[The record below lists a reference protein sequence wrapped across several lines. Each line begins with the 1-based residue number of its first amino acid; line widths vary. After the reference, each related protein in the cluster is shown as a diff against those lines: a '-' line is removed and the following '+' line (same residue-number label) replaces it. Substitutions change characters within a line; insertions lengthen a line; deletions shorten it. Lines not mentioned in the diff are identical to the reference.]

1 MVDTN
6 EIGKALEEA
15 AREKGICVEGICVVV
30 VDEGLELMNEIVI
43 KAVGEV
49 TLMGIAMVGILL
61 VEKVVLVKDELLKV
75 GLEDVVTFR
84 DRNTLENVGAT
95 RVMLVETAFLELL
108 FVEVLAKNVLA
119 EIMLVEIGLVSAGSS
134 AVLPMEVV
142 SIESVPAE
150 LVLAEMMFG
159 KGESAKKGFM
169 AVVPAERKEMF
180 LKMLFL
186 TSVPVEM
193 MLVNDTLSVGEA
205 TLIAD
210 IILPKS
216 VLEGKRDVTELVL
229 LDVFMRTDEM
239 VLAKSTFGGTELV
252 KEVLANGVTSVNEAF
267 FISEITLAGKV
278 ALTGEMMLLISMPVG
293 LVFVMLVELLVIK
306 SVLRNLTLERVVS
319 VALGNLLEGLVSV
332 MFASLVLAK
341 PVLGKLLEGVEFV
354 MFEKSVLGNSAL
366 ESVVTVILEKSLKVL
381 VSVMLAEVV
390 LGKTMPERVVF
401 IVLVDSAI
409 VKRVLVESVSVGVVF
424 VVLVDSILIDPMLLK
439 SVLVKLVL
447 VILARVKV
455 AFIVLAK
462 SEIVHVAFLKIG
474 ELVFVR

>member
-150 LVLAEMMFG
+150 LYSQ
-159 KGESAKKGFM
+159 K
-169 AVVPAERKEMF
+169 
-180 LKMLFL
+180 
-186 TSVPVEM
+186 
-193 MLVNDTLSVGEA
+193 
-205 TLIAD
+205 
-210 IILPKS
+210 
-216 VLEGKRDVTELVL
+216 
-229 LDVFMRTDEM
+229 
-239 VLAKSTFGGTELV
+239 
-252 KEVLANGVTSVNEAF
+252 
-267 FISEITLAGKV
+267 
-278 ALTGEMMLLISMPVG
+278 
-293 LVFVMLVELLVIK
+293 
-306 SVLRNLTLERVVS
+306 
-319 VALGNLLEGLVSV
+319 
-332 MFASLVLAK
+332 
-341 PVLGKLLEGVEFV
+341 
-354 MFEKSVLGNSAL
+354 
-366 ESVVTVILEKSLKVL
+366 
-381 VSVMLAEVV
+381 
-390 LGKTMPERVVF
+390 
-401 IVLVDSAI
+401 
-409 VKRVLVESVSVGVVF
+409 
-424 VVLVDSILIDPMLLK
+424 
-439 SVLVKLVL
+439 
-447 VILARVKV
+447 
-455 AFIVLAK
+455 
-462 SEIVHVAFLKIG
+462 
-474 ELVFVR
+474 